1 MTPIVLIVDDDQQTL
16 LLIEQVLK
24 TSNVS
29 VIRAEDGAQALEVL
43 EEMTPDVM
51 LLDML
56 MPHVGGADVLQYVSQ
71 TPRLDGMFVAI
82 VSAHRQL
89 ARADEAARANAYLVK
104 PIRPGDI
111 REALSR
117 ALDQDN

>member
-24 TSNVS
+24 SSNVS
-29 VIRAEDGAQALEVL
+29 VIRAEDGEQALEVL
-43 EEMTPDVM
+43 EATTPDVM

-56 MPHVGGADVLQYVSQ
+56 MPRVGGVDVLQYVRE
-71 TPRLDGMFVAI
+71 TPRLDGMFVAV

-89 ARADEAARANAYLVK
+89 ARADEVARANAYLVK
-104 PIRPGDI
+104 PIRPADI
-111 REALSR
+111 RETLSQ
-117 ALDQDN
+117 ALDR

>member
-1 MTPIVLIVDDDQQTL
+1 MPPIVLIVDDDQQTL
-16 LLIEQVLK
+16 MLMEQVLK
-24 TSNVS
+24 SSNVS

-43 EEMTPDVM
+43 EETTPDVM

-56 MPHVGGADVLQYVSQ
+56 MPRVGGVDVLQYVSQ
-71 TPRLDGMFVAI
+71 TPRLDAMFVAV

-89 ARADEAARANAYLVK
+89 ERAEEVARANAYLVK
-104 PIRPGDI
+104 PIRPGEI

-117 ALDQDN
+117 ALDQDD